1 MGRLLV
7 LTVLSSVYASA
18 QPAIDSKEYQ
28 ARRRAAMELVP
39 DGIIALHSG
48 SGLKHWDESGF
59 HQDASFYAFTG
70 LTNARNAIL
79 VLDGTE
85 GKSWLFVQPSAS
97 AGSEFGGL
105 DSARVNP
112 GTAAEAGLKIDHVS
126 SWETFVSFV
135 ESRRKSNPKVVVYVD
150 GAGQTGGMSGRI
162 TDPPGMAAVENPHL
176 LWQNAIRQQWSD
188 IEIKDAFPILDE
200 VRWVKSPAE
209 LALLRKAAAITA
221 EGFWAGARAIA
232 PGRAQRQI
240 EGEVIRA
247 CLNAGADGL
256 SLWPWVR
263 SGPYTMPQALFDP
276 FGDYRNLDRT
286 MQSGEIVRLDVG
298 CDYRMYKG
306 DFGRTIP
313 VSGRFEAG
321 QRETL
326 ELLNGAYLA
335 GLNAMKPGA
344 NAEQVQQAF
353 RGYIEIE
360 NRQNNLVTPLARE
373 AASGALKSRQPIHG
387 LGVDMAEGTPKAF
400 REGNVICFEPAIVA
414 GNQAYFVEDTIL
426 VTATGHE
433 VLNPALPYAPEE
445 LERAIAKR

>member
-7 LTVLSSVYASA
+7 LTLLFPVYASA
-18 QPAIDSKEYQ
+18 QPAIDSTEYQ
-28 ARRRAAMELVP
+28 ARRRAATERVT
-39 DGIIALHSG
+39 DGMVALHAG

-59 HQDASFYAFTG
+59 HQDATFYAFTG
-70 LTNARNAIL
+70 LTNAHNAIL

-85 GKSWLFVQPSAS
+85 GKSWLFVQPPPS
-97 AGSEFGGL
+97 AGTDFGGF
-105 DSARVNP
+105 DSARINP
-112 GTAAEAGLKIDHVS
+112 GATSEAGLKIDHVV
-126 SWETFVSFV
+126 SWDTFVSFV
-135 ESRRKSNPKVVVYVD
+135 ESRRKSNPKLALYLD
-150 GAGQTGGMSGRI
+150 AAGQTGGMSGRVSN
-162 TDPPGMAAVENPHL
+162 PPGMAAVENPHL
-176 LWQNAIRQQWSD
+176 LWQNAIRQQWASL
-188 IEIKDAFPILDE
+188 EIKDAFSILDE

-209 LALLRKAAAITA
+209 LALLRRAAAITA

-232 PGRAQRQI
+232 VGRTQRQI

-263 SGPYTMPQALFDP
+263 SGPYTMPQTLFDP
-276 FGDYRNLDRT
+276 FADYRNLDRT
-286 MQSGEIVRLDVG
+286 MQAGEVVRLDLG

-313 VSGRFEAG
+313 VSGRFDAG

-353 RGYIEIE
+353 RSYVED
-360 NRQNNLVTPLARE
+360 RQSGLRTPMARE
-373 AASGALKSRQPIHG
+373 AASAALKVQRQPIHG
-387 LGVDMAEGTPKAF
+387 LGVDMAEGTPKTF

-426 VTATGHE
+426 ITADGHE
-433 VLNPALPYAPEE
+433 VLNPALPYSPDE

>member
-7 LTVLSSVYASA
+7 LTLLSSVYSSG
-18 QPAIDSKEYQ
+18 QPAIDSTEYA
-28 ARRRAAMELVP
+28 ARRRAALERVR
-39 DGIIALHSG
+39 DGMIALHSG

-97 AGSEFGGL
+97 AGPEFGGL

-112 GTAAEAGLKIDHVS
+112 GSAAEAALKIDHVV
-126 SWETFVSFV
+126 SWDTFVAFV
-135 ESRRKSNPKVVVYVD
+135 ESRRESNPKLVLYLD
-150 GAGQTGGMSGRI
+150 SAGQTGGMMGRVSN
-162 TDPPGMAAVENPHL
+162 PPGMTPVENPHL
-176 LWQNAIRQQWSD
+176 LWQNAIRQQWNGL
-188 IEIKDAFPILDE
+188 EIRDGFAILDE

-209 LALLRKAAAITA
+209 VALLRKAAIITA

-232 PGRAQRQI
+232 PGRTQRQV

-247 CLNAGADGL
+247 CLNGGADGL

-263 SGPYTMPQALFDP
+263 SGPDTMPQTLFDP
-276 FGDYRNLDRT
+276 FADYRNLDRT
-286 MQSGEIVRLDVG
+286 MQAGEVVRLDLG
-298 CDYRMYKG
+298 CDYRMYKA
-306 DFGRTIP
+306 DFGRTLP
-313 VSGRFEAG
+313 VSGRFDRG

-326 ELLNGAYLA
+326 ELLDGAYLA
-335 GLNAMKPGA
+335 GVNAMKPGA
-344 NAEQVQQAF
+344 SAEQVQQAF
-353 RGYIEIE
+353 RNYIED
-360 NRQNNLVTPLARE
+360 RQSTLQTALARE

-387 LGVDMAEGTPKAF
+387 LGVDMAEGTPKTF

-426 VTATGHE
+426 ITANGHE
-433 VLNPALPYAPEE
+433 VLNPALPYAPDE
-445 LERAIAKR
+445 LERLRAKR

>member
-1 MGRLLV
+1 MGRLLI
-7 LTVLSSVYASA
+7 LALLFSVSASA
-18 QPAIDSKEYQ
+18 QPAIDSTEYQ
-28 ARRRAAMELVP
+28 ARRRAAVERVP
-39 DGIIALHSG
+39 DGIVALHSG

-59 HQDASFYAFTG
+59 HQDATFYAFTG

-85 GKSWLFVQPSAS
+85 GKSWLFVQTAPS
-97 AGSEFGGL
+97 AGSDFAGF
-105 DSARVNP
+105 DSPRVNP
-112 GTAAEAGLKIDHVS
+112 GAAAETALKIDHVV
-126 SWETFVSFV
+126 SWETFISFV
-135 ESRRKSNPKVVVYVD
+135 ESRRKSSPKLVLYLD
-150 GAGQTGGMSGRI
+150 GAGQTGGMSGRVSN
-162 TDPPGMAAVENPHL
+162 PPGLAAVENPHL
-176 LWQNAIRQQWSD
+176 LWQNAIRQQWTGL
-188 IEIKDAFPILDE
+188 EIRDAFSILDE
-200 VRWVKSPAE
+200 VRWVKRPAE

-232 PGRAQRQI
+232 HGRTQRQI

-263 SGPYTMPQALFDP
+263 SGPSTMPQTLFDP
-276 FGDYRNLDRT
+276 FADYRNLDRT
-286 MQSGEIVRLDVG
+286 MQAGEVVRLDVG

-313 VSGRFEAG
+313 VSGHFDAG

-353 RGYIEIE
+353 RGYIED
-360 NRQNNLVTPLARE
+360 RQSGLHTALARE
-373 AASGALKSRQPIHG
+373 AASGALKVSRQPIHG
-387 LGVDMAEGTPKAF
+387 LGVDMAEGTPTTL

-426 VTATGHE
+426 ITANGRE
-433 VLNPALPYAPEE
+433 ILNPAVPYSPDK